1 MAKSGISISL
11 KGFEALLEQIKK
23 AGKDVD
29 AEATRMVKEDATIV
43 ETELK
48 TACKASNVPDD
59 IINEIRKRVQSGL
72 NVYSAEIGWE
82 LGNYDPKNPSAG
94 YKAIFLNYG
103 TVRRHT
109 AKGYD
114 RGEIPKKPTAQQ
126 FIAQA
131 KKKAK
136 TKISKR
142 HKEMLKKM
150 LGEVAE

>member
-1 MAKSGISISL
+1 MAGISISL
-11 KGFEALLEQIKK
+11 NGFEKLLAQIKE
-23 AGKDVD
+23 AEKDVD
-29 AEATRMVKEDATIV
+29 TATSQIIKEDAQV
-43 ETELK
+43 FETELR
-48 TACKASNVPDD
+48 ASCKASNVPDD
-59 IINEIRKRVQSGL
+59 IINEITKRVQSEL
-72 NVYSAEIGWE
+72 NVYSAEIGWK
-82 LGNYDPKNPSAG
+82 LGSYDPKNPSAG

-114 RGEIPKKPTAQQ
+114 RGAIPKKPTQQQ

-136 TKISKR
+136 AKISKR

-150 LGEVAE
+150 LGEIE

>member
-1 MAKSGISISL
+1 MAKGISLSL
-11 KGFEALLEQIKK
+11 KGFDKLLEQLKE

-29 AEATRMVKEDATIV
+29 TEAARLIKEDAAIV
-43 ETELK
+43 DTELK
-48 TACKASNVPDD
+48 AACKASNVPND
-59 IINEIRKRVQSGL
+59 IINEITKTVQSSL
-72 NVYSAEIGWE
+72 NVYSAEVGWK

-131 KKKAK
+131 KRKAK

>member
-1 MAKSGISISL
+1 MAKGISLSL
-11 KGFEALLEQIKK
+11 KGFDKLLEQLKE

-29 AEATRMVKEDATIV
+29 TEAARLIKEDAAIV
-43 ETELK
+43 DTELK
-48 TACKASNVPDD
+48 ASCKASNVPND
-59 IINEIRKRVQSGL
+59 IINEITKTVQSSL
-72 NVYSAEIGWE
+72 NVYSAEVGWK
-82 LGNYDPKNPSAG
+82 LGNYDPKKPSAG

-109 AKGYD
+109 AKGYN

>member
-1 MAKSGISISL
+1 MAKGISLSL
-11 KGFEALLEQIKK
+11 KGFDKLLSQLKEAGE
-23 AGKDVD
+23 DVD
-29 AEATRMVKEDATIV
+29 AEAARLIKEDAAIV
-43 ETELK
+43 DTELK
-48 TACKASNVPDD
+48 AACKASNVPND
-59 IINEIRKRVQSGL
+59 IINEITKTVQSSL
-72 NVYSAEIGWE
+72 NVYSAEVGWK

-131 KKKAK
+131 KRKAK

>member
-1 MAKSGISISL
+1 MAKGISLSL
-11 KGFEALLEQIKK
+11 KGFDKLLEQLKE

-29 AEATRMVKEDATIV
+29 TEAARLIKEDAAIV
-43 ETELK
+43 DTELK
-48 TACKASNVPDD
+48 AACKASNVPND
-59 IINEIRKRVQSGL
+59 IINEITKTVQSSL
-72 NVYSAEIGWE
+72 NVYSAEVGWK

-109 AKGYD
+109 AKGYG

-131 KKKAK
+131 KRKAK

>member
-1 MAKSGISISL
+1 MAKGISLSL
-11 KGFEALLEQIKK
+11 KGFDKLLSQLKEV
-23 AGKDVD
+23 GEDVD
-29 AEATRMVKEDATIV
+29 AEAARIIKEDAEIV
-43 ETELK
+43 DTELK
-48 TACKASNVPDD
+48 AACKSSNVPED
-59 IINEIRKRVQSGL
+59 IINEITKTVQGSL
-72 NVYSAEIGWE
+72 NVYSAEVGWK
-82 LGNYDPKNPSAG
+82 LGNYNPKNPSAG

-114 RGEIPKKPTAQQ
+114 RGEIPKKSTAQQ

-136 TKISKR
+136 TKISKK

-150 LGEVAE
+150 LGEIE

>member
-1 MAKSGISISL
+1 MAKGISLSL
-11 KGFEALLEQIKK
+11 KGFDKLLSQLKEAGE
-23 AGKDVD
+23 DVD
-29 AEATRMVKEDATIV
+29 AEATRIIKEDAAIV

-48 TACKASNVPDD
+48 AACKSSNVPED
-59 IINEIRKRVQSGL
+59 IINEITKTVQGSL
-72 NVYSAEIGWE
+72 NIYSAEVGWK
-82 LGNYDPKNPSAG
+82 LGNYNPKNPSAG

-109 AKGYD
+109 AKGFD
-114 RGEIPKKPTAQQ
+114 RGAIPKKTTQQQ

-136 TKISKR
+136 TKISKK

-150 LGEVAE
+150 LGEIE

>member
-1 MAKSGISISL
+1 MAKGISLSL
-11 KGFEALLEQIKK
+11 KGFDKLLSQLEE

-29 AEATRMVKEDATIV
+29 AEAARIIKEDAEIV
-43 ETELK
+43 DTELK
-48 TACKASNVPDD
+48 SACKSSNVPED
-59 IINEIRKRVQSGL
+59 IINEITKTVQGSL
-72 NVYSAEIGWE
+72 NVYSAEVGWK
-82 LGNYDPKNPSAG
+82 LGNYNPKNPSAG

-114 RGEIPKKPTAQQ
+114 RGEIPKKSTAQQ

-136 TKISKR
+136 TKISKK

-150 LGEVAE
+150 LGEIE

>member
-1 MAKSGISISL
+1 MAKGISLSL
-11 KGFEALLEQIKK
+11 KGFDKLLEQLKE

-29 AEATRMVKEDATIV
+29 TEAARLIKEDAAIV
-43 ETELK
+43 DTELR
-48 TACKASNVPDD
+48 ASCKASNVPDD

-82 LGNYDPKNPSAG
+82 LGNYNPKNPSAG

-131 KKKAK
+131 KRKAK

>member
-1 MAKSGISISL
+1 MAKGISLSL
-11 KGFEALLEQIKK
+11 KGFDKLLEQLKE

-29 AEATRMVKEDATIV
+29 TEAARLIKEDAAIV
-43 ETELK
+43 DTELK
-48 TACKASNVPDD
+48 AACKASNVPND
-59 IINEIRKRVQSGL
+59 IINEITKTVQGSL
-72 NVYSAEIGWE
+72 NVYSAEVGWK
-82 LGNYDPKNPSAG
+82 LGNYNPKNPSAG

-131 KKKAK
+131 KRKAK